1 MKGILLAGGRGT
13 RLGAC
18 TWATSKQLLPVY
30 DKPMIYHPL
39 STLMLAGI
47 RDIIIVC
54 DTDQKLQYEALLG
67 DGSQLGLDLV
77 YRTQDEP
84 RGIADALIVSG
95 DDIQGRKTC
104 LILGDN
110 IFHGQGFV
118 DYLRQGAALEEG
130 AIIFGYPVADP
141 QNYGV
146 VQFDSS
152 GNVISLEEKPR
163 SPHSNMAVP
172 GLYFYDER
180 ALQYAHELKPSPRG
194 ELEITDLNKRY
205 LEEGKLVVIDFGR
218 GMAWLDTG
226 SPEALLK
233 ASQYVE
239 TIQARQGYYLACV
252 EEIAWR
258 MGFITPEEFA
268 RSAHRYAGTQYGAYI
283 TALASE
289 AAHV

>member
-18 TWATSKQLLPVY
+18 TWVTSKQLLPVY

-47 RDIIIVC
+47 QDIIIVC
-54 DTDQKLQYEALLG
+54 DADQEQQYETLLG
-67 DGSQLGLDLV
+67 NGSQLGLRLT
-77 YRTQDEP
+77 YRSQDKP

-95 DDIQGRKTC
+95 NDIAGSKTC

-118 DYLRQGAALEEG
+118 DYLRQGAALTEG

-141 QNYGV
+141 QHYGV
-146 VQFDSS
+146 VQFDDS
-152 GNVISLEEKPR
+152 GKVISLEEKPQ
-163 SPHSNMAVP
+163 SPRSNMAVP
-172 GLYFYDER
+172 GLYFYDEH
-180 ALQYAHELKPSPRG
+180 ALEYARELTPSARG

-205 LEEGKLVVIDFGR
+205 LAEGTLTVIDFGR

-239 TIQARQGYYLACV
+239 TIQARQGYYLACI

-258 MGFITPEEFA
+258 MGFITLEEFTQ
-268 RSAHRYAGTQYGAYI
+268 SVKRYPGTQYGTYI
-283 TALASE
+283 ATLAAE
-289 AAHV
+289 ATHD